1 MNDDY
6 YGVKRMHE
14 NRCWHHYNASVL
26 VDSVTQHGNWNI
38 GYIDASLVLIDMI
51 HAYIIIALEK
61 AIINYILKRKRK
73 MQQKRSLL
81 YYVGK

>member
-14 NRCWHHYNASVL
+14 NRCWNHYNASVL

-51 HAYIIIALEK
+51 HAYHCKKFGVIFPP
-61 AIINYILKRKRK
+61 ILAYFCPK
-73 MQQKRSLL
+73 
-81 YYVGK
+81 